1 MMNKTHFNIKKLQAI
16 FISVFLFAA
25 ISCTDSKKTK
35 DSKDVAET
43 QNDAKFENTSTEKD
57 AQFVVNATEIYMNEI
72 KLGQL
77 AQQKST
83 MADIKALG
91 NTIEM
96 DHTKGLAELKD
107 LAMQKKITIPSS
119 LTENGMDAHKKLN
132 DMSAKDFDK
141 AYCDMMVN
149 GHKDAM
155 GVFKKASEEC
165 SDAEIKAWATG
176 KLSGLQMHH
185 DKSMAC
191 QTKLDKR

>member
-1 MMNKTHFNIKKLQAI
+1 MKNRSHFKVKMLQAF
-16 FISVFLFAA
+16 FISAFLFAA
-25 ISCTDSKKTK
+25 ISCTDSEKTE
-35 DSKDVAET
+35 DSKDAAET
-43 QNDAKFENTSTEKD
+43 QNEANFDNNSKEKD
-57 AQFVVNATEIYMNEI
+57 AQFLVNATEIYMNEI

-83 MADIKALG
+83 MADVKALG
-91 NTIEM
+91 NLIET
-96 DHTKGLAELKD
+96 DHTKGLDELTA
-107 LAMQKKITIPSS
+107 LAMQKKITIPTS

-155 GVFKKASEEC
+155 DVFKKASEEC
-165 SDAEIKAWATG
+165 SDADIKAWATG
-176 KLSGLQMHH
+176 KLSSLQIHH

-191 QTKLDKR
+191 QTKLDIM